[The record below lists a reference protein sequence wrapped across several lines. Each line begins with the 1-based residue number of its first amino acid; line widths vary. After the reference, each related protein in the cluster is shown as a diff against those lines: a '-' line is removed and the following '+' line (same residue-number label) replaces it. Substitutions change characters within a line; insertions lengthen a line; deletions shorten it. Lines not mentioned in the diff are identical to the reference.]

1 MENASQQSNR
11 LHPLIATAAGAVIV
25 VSMVGVAAMTG
36 VLPPAH
42 GSAGTPAAATAALAP
57 TGPTAQAAAA
67 APQLAT
73 PVSPRPHIYRVPHPG
88 LTAARYASAPD
99 YNPEPRHYPERQ
111 QRTAASQD
119 VGTVEAIT
127 PITQPGQGTGLG
139 AVSGA
144 VAGGLLGHQIGGG
157 NGRIV
162 ATVLGAL
169 GGGVAGNMVEQRVRA
184 DTEYQVRVRMEDG
197 SSRVVTYHQ
206 QPDVG
211 VGQRVRVGN
220 GTLLGSV

>member
-1 MENASQQSNR
+1 MENTSQQSNR

-36 VLPPAH
+36 LLPAAH
-42 GSAGTPAAATAALAP
+42 SSAGTPSATSAALAP
-57 TGPTAQAAAA
+57 TGPTAAVAAQ
-67 APQLAT
+67 PAT
-73 PVSPRPHIYRVPHPG
+73 PASPRPRIYQVSHSGR
-88 LTAARYASAPD
+88 TAARYSSTPD
-99 YNPEPRHYPERQ
+99 YNPGPHNYPERQ
-111 QRTAASQD
+111 QRRAASQD

-139 AVSGA
+139 AAGGA
-144 VAGGLLGHQIGGG
+144 VAGGLLGNQIGGG

-169 GGGVAGNMVEQRVRA
+169 GGGVAGNLVEQRVRA

-197 SSRVVTYHQ
+197 SSRVVTYRQ

>member
-1 MENASQQSNR
+1 MENASQQSSR

-36 VLPPAH
+36 LLPPAH
-42 GSAGTPAAATAALAP
+42 GSAGAPVAAPAALAP
-57 TGPTAQAAAA
+57 TGPTTAVAAQ
-67 APQLAT
+67 PAT
-73 PVSPRPHIYRVPHPG
+73 PASPRPRIYRVSHPG
-88 LTAARYASAPD
+88 LTAARYSSTPD
-99 YNPEPRHYPERQ
+99 YNPEPHHYPERQ
-111 QRTAASQD
+111 QRGAASQD

-139 AVSGA
+139 AVGGA

-169 GGGVAGNMVEQRVRA
+169 GGGVAGNVVEQRVRA